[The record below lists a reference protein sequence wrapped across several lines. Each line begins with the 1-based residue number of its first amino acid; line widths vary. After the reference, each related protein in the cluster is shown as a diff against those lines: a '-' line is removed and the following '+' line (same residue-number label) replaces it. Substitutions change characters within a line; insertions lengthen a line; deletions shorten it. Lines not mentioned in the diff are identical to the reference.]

1 MKRPRKLVHST
12 DNNRWYERY
21 GRHGYF
27 CLPRA
32 LLLNML
38 NDVDNATLHVYF
50 ALTSCHFEGS
60 TTFAAAPYLSKLTGK
75 DEGNIRDHLA
85 DLERLG
91 LIRRETFGRGYRIL
105 FQCPDRER
113 IKEGAAQVKAHRD
126 AKKARRDVAKAL
138 RAESPV
144 K

>member
-1 MKRPRKLVHST
+1 MKRPRKQVPST

-21 GRHGYF
+21 GQDGYF

-32 LLLNML
+32 LLFKML

-50 ALTSCHFEGS
+50 ALTSCHFEGN
-60 TTFAAAPYLSKLTGK
+60 TTFAASPYLSKLTGK
-75 DEGNIRDHLA
+75 DEKNIREHLA

-113 IKEGAAQVKAHRD
+113 IKQGAVQVKAHRD
-126 AKKARRDVAKAL
+126 EKKARRAAAKA
-138 RAESPV
+138 RKAEPSV
-144 K
+144 E